1 MMWAIVNRYFRGF
14 VIKAVGF
21 PVNHIARN
29 SLIVELNIPKAKAE
43 IVGSAMYAGLMGF
56 LAKNP
61 SHTLDFSE
69 KDISEIQD
77 IFEQNL
83 SERMIRLE
91 MSFYRIRGLH
101 QTLKQNLDEPLIQ
114 PLMNQLETLF
124 SEEMWSK
131 LHEEVMGHRAIETIQ
146 FLTTIRDVAE
156 DYAKSESG
164 SGF

>member
-1 MMWAIVNRYFRGF
+1 
-14 VIKAVGF
+14 
-21 PVNHIARN
+21 
-29 SLIVELNIPKAKAE
+29 
-43 IVGSAMYAGLMGF
+43 
-56 LAKNP
+56 
-61 SHTLDFSE
+61 
-69 KDISEIQD
+69 
-77 IFEQNL
+77 
-83 SERMIRLE
+83 

-124 SEEMWSK
+124 SDEMWSK

-156 DYAKSESG
+156 DYAISDSG